1 MINQAKFIADY
12 NERNRPKFNDKFFQK
27 SDDDIIEDLKDVILS
42 CQRDKFYTIRVE
54 KFEVIDDYAE
64 IQRLL
69 TGEETPTISIKDSDL
84 KILKVTYY
92 TAIGNQEDT
101 FDVLIAVPR
110 VINGAYIHLNGNDY
124 FPLFQLVDG
133 STYNNTSSASAK
145 TQSIT
150 LKTNS
155 NAVKMLRNFFEF
167 KLSDGETFKKLASF
181 SVYLFDHKVTLF
193 EYYLARFGWYKTIS
207 EFKFDHVIKVTEEDP
222 QDDEYDTFAVQNSH
236 MKTPIYISAVRSV
249 LDADRILQSFV
260 AAFIISINKYAT
272 KKFTLD
278 NIYNTDFWI
287 CKLGFNF
294 VSSETSVFTKGN
306 AIIESLENSYD
317 IPTQK
322 RLRLPDEIKSNIYS
336 VLKWMASEFSYI
348 RLKDN
353 LDASSKRIRWSEYIA
368 AMYIMII
375 NLKLRRLPEKPDPNV
390 EVLRIKQQ
398 LNTPPMALIA
408 ELQKS
413 NLKGFRNM
421 VNDRDS
427 FLQLKYTIK
436 GPSGPGEG
444 NGKKVAQNIRAVDIS
459 QLGIIDVNTSSASD
473 PGVGGMLC
481 PLNDKVFE
489 YNSFTNEPEPN
500 TWDANFDE
508 LLKIYR
514 DQKGYTSAIAL
525 AEDAGLELTDDR
537 SPESVAF
544 DTEYL
549 GNLIGKIA
557 PTKAFETQLRPA
569 FINMEDSGS
578 IIFED

>member
-92 TAIGNQEDT
+92 TAIGSQEDT

-110 VINGAYIHLNGNDY
+110 VIDGAYIHLNGNDY

-222 QDDEYDTFAVQNSH
+222 QDDEYDTFVVQNSH
-236 MKTPIYISAVRSV
+236 MKIPIYISAVRSV

>member
-12 NERNRPKFNDKFFQK
+12 NERSRPKFNDKFFQK

-110 VINGAYIHLNGNDY
+110 VIDGAYIHLNGNDY

-222 QDDEYDTFAVQNSH
+222 QDDEYDTFIVQNSH
-236 MKTPIYISAVRSV
+236 MKTTIYISAVRSV

-278 NIYNTDFWI
+278 NIYNTDFWV

-537 SPESVAF
+537 NPESVAF

>member
-110 VINGAYIHLNGNDY
+110 VIDGAYIHLNGNDY

-222 QDDEYDTFAVQNSH
+222 QDDEYDTFVVQNSH
-236 MKTPIYISAVRSV
+236 MKNPIYISAVRSV

-278 NIYNTDFWI
+278 NIYNTDFWV

-537 SPESVAF
+537 NPESVAF

>member
-1 MINQAKFIADY
+1 MINQAKFIAEY

-110 VINGAYIHLNGNDY
+110 VIDGAYIHLNGNDY

-222 QDDEYDTFAVQNSH
+222 QDDEYDTFVVQNSH
-236 MKTPIYISAVRSV
+236 MKTASYISAVRSV

-260 AAFIISINKYAT
+260 AAFVISINKYAT

-278 NIYNTDFWI
+278 HIYNTDFWI

>member
-110 VINGAYIHLNGNDY
+110 VIDGAYIHLNGNDY

-222 QDDEYDTFAVQNSH
+222 QDDEYDTFVVQNSH
-236 MKTPIYISAVRSV
+236 MKNPIYISAVRSV

-537 SPESVAF
+537 NPESVAF

>member
-110 VINGAYIHLNGNDY
+110 VIDGAYIHLNGNDY

-222 QDDEYDTFAVQNSH
+222 QDDEYDTFVVQNSH
-236 MKTPIYISAVRSV
+236 MKIPIYISAVRSV

-278 NIYNTDFWI
+278 NIYNTDFWV

-578 IIFED
+578 IFFED

>member
-1 MINQAKFIADY
+1 
-12 NERNRPKFNDKFFQK
+12 
-27 SDDDIIEDLKDVILS
+27 
-42 CQRDKFYTIRVE
+42 
-54 KFEVIDDYAE
+54 
-64 IQRLL
+64 
-69 TGEETPTISIKDSDL
+69 
-84 KILKVTYY
+84 
-92 TAIGNQEDT
+92 
-101 FDVLIAVPR
+101 
-110 VINGAYIHLNGNDY
+110 
-124 FPLFQLVDG
+124 
-133 STYNNTSSASAK
+133 
-145 TQSIT
+145 
-150 LKTNS
+150 
-155 NAVKMLRNFFEF
+155 
-167 KLSDGETFKKLASF
+167 
-181 SVYLFDHKVTLF
+181 
-193 EYYLARFGWYKTIS
+193 
-207 EFKFDHVIKVTEEDP
+207 
-222 QDDEYDTFAVQNSH
+222 
-236 MKTPIYISAVRSV
+236 MKTSIYISAVRSV
-249 LDADRILQSFV
+249 LDADRILQSFI

-537 SPESVAF
+537 NPESVAF

>member
-110 VINGAYIHLNGNDY
+110 VIDGAYIHLNGNDY

-133 STYNNTSSASAK
+133 STYNNTSSVSAK

-222 QDDEYDTFAVQNSH
+222 QDDEYDTFVVQNSH

-537 SPESVAF
+537 NPESVAF

>member
-110 VINGAYIHLNGNDY
+110 VIDGAYIHLNGNDY

-222 QDDEYDTFAVQNSH
+222 QDDEYDTFVVQNSH
-236 MKTPIYISAVRSV
+236 TKTPIYISAVRSV

-537 SPESVAF
+537 NPESVAF

>member
-110 VINGAYIHLNGNDY
+110 VIDGAYIHLNGNDY

-537 SPESVAF
+537 NPESVAF

-557 PTKAFETQLRPA
+557 TTKAFETQLRPA

-578 IIFED
+578 IFFED

>member
-110 VINGAYIHLNGNDY
+110 VIDGAYIHLNGNDY

-222 QDDEYDTFAVQNSH
+222 QDDEYDTFVVQNSH
-236 MKTPIYISAVRSV
+236 MKTSIYISAVRSV
-249 LDADRILQSFV
+249 LDADRILQSFI

-537 SPESVAF
+537 NPESVAF

>member
-1 MINQAKFIADY
+1 MINQAKFIAEY

-110 VINGAYIHLNGNDY
+110 VIDGAYIHLNGNDY

-222 QDDEYDTFAVQNSH
+222 QDDEYDTFVVQNSH
-236 MKTPIYISAVRSV
+236 MKTSIYISAVRSV

-537 SPESVAF
+537 NPESVAF

>member
-1 MINQAKFIADY
+1 MINQAKFIAEY

-110 VINGAYIHLNGNDY
+110 VIDGAYIHLNGNDY

-222 QDDEYDTFAVQNSH
+222 QDDEYDTFVVQNSH
-236 MKTPIYISAVRSV
+236 MKTASYISAVRSV

-272 KKFTLD
+272 KNFTLD
-278 NIYNTDFWI
+278 HIYNTDFWI

>member
-110 VINGAYIHLNGNDY
+110 VIDGAYIHLNGNDY

-167 KLSDGETFKKLASF
+167 KLSDSETFKKLASF

-222 QDDEYDTFAVQNSH
+222 QDDEYDTFVAQNSH

-537 SPESVAF
+537 NPESVAF

>member
-110 VINGAYIHLNGNDY
+110 VIDGAYIHLNGNDY

-222 QDDEYDTFAVQNSH
+222 QDDEYDTFVVQNSH
-236 MKTPIYISAVRSV
+236 MKTSIYISAVRSV

-537 SPESVAF
+537 NPESVAF

-578 IIFED
+578 IFFED